1 MEEPVFAKS
10 LAVPLAITG
19 GMLLGACSSSVA
31 PLAKT
36 PPTTTTTTTKAPLT
50 TSARYCQARDL
61 KISFVRTTAATGTDF
76 GQFDVMNTSNK
87 PCLVQ
92 GYPSIRAFSSTGSAI
107 SLDVKDGGAPGAAS
121 LESAYNGKPKLL
133 VLVPKRFALILAQ
146 WSSDG
151 SCPKIAK
158 LFFRLPGISSNFPVN
173 LDATK
178 TLDSTFGPCLGGVV
192 VSPVELLGRPNAFG

>member
-1 MEEPVFAKS
+1 MFAKS

-19 GMLLGACSSSVA
+19 GMLLGACTGSVA

-36 PPTTTTTTTKAPLT
+36 PSTTTTTTTRTPLT
-50 TSARYCQARDL
+50 TSAKYCQAQDL
-61 KISFVRTTAATGTDF
+61 KISFVRTTAVTGTDF
-76 GQFDVMNTSNK
+76 GRFHVINTSNQ
-87 PCLVQ
+87 PCSIE

-133 VLVPKRFALILAQ
+133 VLVPKRYALTLAQ

-158 LFFRLPGISSNFPVN
+158 LYFRLPGISSNFPVN
-173 LDATK
+173 V
-178 TLDSTFGPCLGGVV
+178 DSGIDPFKLIAANTDLKG
-192 VSPVELLGRPNAFG
+192 

>member
-1 MEEPVFAKS
+1 MFAKS

-19 GMLLGACSSSVA
+19 GILLGASTGSEA

-36 PPTTTTTTTKAPLT
+36 PSTTTTRTPLA
-50 TSARYCQARDL
+50 TSAKYCQAQDL

-76 GQFDVMNTSNK
+76 GRFHVINTSNQ
-87 PCLVQ
+87 PCSVD

-133 VLVPKRFALILAQ
+133 VLVPKRYALILAQ

-158 LFFRLPGISSNFPVN
+158 LYFRLPGISSNFPVN
-173 LDATK
+173 VDATK
-178 TLDSTFGPCLGGVV
+178 KVDSTFDPCLGGVD
-192 VSPVELLGRPNAFG
+192 VSPVELLGRTNAFG